1 MMLNKYPLWKNLLI
15 IMVLA
20 LATIYSVPNL
30 YPPDSAIQITPS
42 QAGAELSE
50 HTLGKIRDNLKAN
63 DVDFFGEEVTGGT
76 VLFRL
81 TDNEQQLPAK
91 DKLQRLLGDDFV
103 VALNRAPTTP
113 QWLLDMGAGPMT
125 LGLDLSGGVHFLMEV
140 DMEGYMKGQMK
151 NYQAEVKRQLREEK
165 IKYRRVTVEENTLRV
180 SFKSEELQDKGDKF
194 LRRAMTDFRA
204 STETNETFDVIIA
217 LTEQKVKDLQNYAVK
232 QNLTTIRNRV
242 NELGVAEPLVQRQ
255 GANRIVVQLP
265 GVQDTATAKKVL
277 GKAANLS
284 FRLEAEP
291 DASRY
296 SSEEYGF
303 RSNEFRTAR
312 VEKKEII
319 SGDRVTNAQP
329 SFDENGQP
337 QVNISLDSTGANIMA
352 KVTRKSIKRRMA
364 VLFIE
369 QKPSTKYEMQ
379 DGKEVAVTKYT
390 ETRGIISL
398 ATIQSQLGSSFRITG
413 LEPAE
418 ASELALLLRAGAL
431 AAPMYFVEERTVGP
445 SLGKDNIE
453 QGVTSVIVGLAL
465 VLVFMMV
472 FYRVFGFFANIALF
486 FNLVILIALMSMIG
500 ATLTLPGIAGIVL
513 TVGMAVDANVLIFS
527 RIREEL
533 NAGRSPQHAIH
544 EGYNRAFVTIFDAN
558 ITTLIVAVIL
568 FAVGTGPVKGFAVT
582 LSLGII
588 TSMFT
593 AIVLTRALV
602 NFTYGGRRIN
612 SLSIGGINKRDTSEN
627 ELVAEEAK

>member
-1 MMLNKYPLWKNLLI
+1 MLNKYPLWKNLLI
-15 IMVLA
+15 VFLLA
-20 LATIYSVPNL
+20 LAVVYSVPNL
-30 YPPDSAIQITPS
+30 YPPDPAIQITPN

-50 HTLGKIRDNLKAN
+50 RTLEKIRANLKEN
-63 DVDFFGEEVTGGT
+63 KIDFFGEEVTGGT

-81 TDNEQQLPAK
+81 TDSEQQLPAK
-91 DKLQRLLGDDFV
+91 DKLQRALSDEFV

-113 QWLLDMGAGPMT
+113 QWLLDLGAGPMT

-151 NYQAEVKRQLREEK
+151 NYQAEVKRQLREED
-165 IKYRRVTVEENTLRV
+165 IRYRRVTIEDNSLRV
-180 SFKSEELQDKGDKF
+180 SFKSEKLQEEGDSY
-194 LRRAMTDFRA
+194 LRRSMTDFRA
-204 STETNETFDVIIA
+204 NTETNETFDVIIA
-217 LTEQKVKDLQNYAVK
+217 LTEQKRKDLQNYAVK

-255 GANRIVVQLP
+255 GSNRIVVQLP

-291 DASRY
+291 DSSRY
-296 SSEEYGF
+296 SSEEYSF
-303 RSNEFRTAR
+303 RTNEFRTAR
-312 VEKKEII
+312 VEKDEII

-329 SFDENGQP
+329 SFDETGQP

-369 QKPSTKYEMQ
+369 QKPSTRYEMQ
-379 DGKEVAVTKYT
+379 DGKEVTITSYT

-413 LEPAE
+413 LDPAD

-453 QGVTSVIVGLAL
+453 QGVTSVLVGLSL
-465 VLVFMMV
+465 VLFFMMV
-472 FYRVFGFFANIALF
+472 FYRLFGFFANVALF
-486 FNLVILIALMSMIG
+486 FNLVILIALMSLIG

-527 RIREEL
+527 RIREEM
-533 NAGRSPQHAIH
+533 NAGRSPQHAIN

-602 NFTYGGRRIN
+602 NSTYGGRRIKT
-612 SLSIGGINKRDTSEN
+612 LSIGGLKKRDDSET
-627 ELVAEEAK
+627 EIIVGETK

>member
-1 MMLNKYPLWKNLLI
+1 MLNKYPIWKNLLI
-15 IMVLA
+15 VLVLA
-20 LATIYSVPNL
+20 LATIYSIPNL
-30 YPPDSAIQITPS
+30 YPPDPAIQITPN

-50 HTLGKIRDNLKAN
+50 QSLEKIRANLKEN
-63 DVDFFGEEVTGGT
+63 NIDFFGEEVTGGT

-81 TDNEQQLPAK
+81 TDSEQQLPAK
-91 DKLQRLLGDDFV
+91 DKLQRTLGDEFV

-113 QWLLDMGAGPMT
+113 DWLLNLGAGPMT

-151 NYQAEVKRQLREEK
+151 NYQAEVKRQLREED
-165 IKYRRVTVEENTLRV
+165 IRYRRVTIEDNSLRV
-180 SFKSEELQDKGDKF
+180 SFKSEDLQEAGDSF
-194 LRRAMTDFRA
+194 LRRSMTDFRA
-204 STETNETFDVIIA
+204 NTETNETFDVIIA
-217 LTEQKVKDLQNYAVK
+217 LTEQKRKDLQNYAVK

-255 GANRIVVQLP
+255 GSNRIVVQLP

-291 DASRY
+291 DSSRY

-303 RSNEFRTAR
+303 RTDEFRTAR
-312 VEKKEII
+312 VEKSEII

-329 SFDENGQP
+329 SFDETGQP

-369 QKPSTKYEMQ
+369 QKPTTRYQMK
-379 DGKEVAVTKYT
+379 DGKEVATTKYT

-413 LEPAE
+413 LDPAE

-445 SLGKDNIE
+445 SLGKENIE
-453 QGVTSVIVGLAL
+453 QGVTSVVVGLAL
-465 VLVFMMV
+465 VLFFMMV
-472 FYRVFGFFANIALF
+472 FYRLLGFFANVALF
-486 FNLVILIALMSMIG
+486 FNLVILIALMSLIG

-527 RIREEL
+527 RIREEM

-602 NFTYGGRRIN
+602 NFTYGGRRVHT
-612 SLSIGGINKRDTSEN
+612 LSIGGINKRDGSAT
-627 ELVAEEAK
+627 VITAEEAK